1 MGGGGEGQGLT
12 LGILDREEGPC
23 DTHPSLA
30 QKPSPALKKCML
42 SDPVLVFYLTLLRM
56 ETKLSYR
63 NLH

>member
-1 MGGGGEGQGLT
+1 MGGQGLT
-12 LGILDREEGPC
+12 LGILDREEGKAPC

-42 SDPVLVFYLTLLRM
+42 SDPVLVFYLTLLKM